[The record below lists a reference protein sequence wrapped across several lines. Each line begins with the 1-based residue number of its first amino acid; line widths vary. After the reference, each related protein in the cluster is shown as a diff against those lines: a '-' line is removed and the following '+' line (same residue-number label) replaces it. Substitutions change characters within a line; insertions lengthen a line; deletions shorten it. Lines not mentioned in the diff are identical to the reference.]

1 MFTDADTITDERVA
15 EIADRMVEEGRKVSP
30 VTIWPE
36 LPGGSI
42 VAIAA
47 ALQRW
52 REVRQPVTPPMQ
64 VQAAL
69 PGHIAETMM
78 NAADRLWMAAQ
89 GEADK
94 AVSQHLSAVNQ
105 QLELSVRN
113 AMRC

>member
-52 REVRQPVTPPMQ
+52 REVWQPVTPPMQ

-69 PGHIAETMM
+69 PGI
-78 NAADRLWMAAQ
+78 LP
-89 GEADK
+89 K
-94 AVSQHLSAVNQ
+94 P
-105 QLELSVRN
+105 
-113 AMRC
+113 